1 MRLPPEVRRSSVT
14 TTGNEK
20 EEEEIPHCLPFPFA
34 LAGKFHTCMLTRYR
48 VSILERARRRCM
60 ATPTIAKSPCLLLL
74 ELKGCKW
81 VPQCDGPMKKRHT
94 ELRKRVERDFRLE
107 TKRNLAVLHY

>member
-1 MRLPPEVRRSSVT
+1 
-14 TTGNEK
+14 
-20 EEEEIPHCLPFPFA
+20 
-34 LAGKFHTCMLTRYR
+34 
-48 VSILERARRRCM
+48 M